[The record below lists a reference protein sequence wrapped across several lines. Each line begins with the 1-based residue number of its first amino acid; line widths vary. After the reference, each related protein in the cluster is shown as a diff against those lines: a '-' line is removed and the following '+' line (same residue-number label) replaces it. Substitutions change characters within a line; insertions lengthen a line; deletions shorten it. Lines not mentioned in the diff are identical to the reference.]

1 MTTPV
6 HYSLLGHCYSS
17 FHSDSLL
24 NPNDQGE
31 YVKFSVSV
39 SGTRNIEQL
48 YYGKKKNVTQL

>member
-1 MTTPV
+1 LAAKKKQFIKKYTHIYMTTPV

-31 YVKFSVSV
+31 YVKFS
-39 SGTRNIEQL
+39 
-48 YYGKKKNVTQL
+48 